1 MDDGS
6 RSGNVTRDD
15 RDWLTARFEEARTHL
30 RAVAYRM
37 LGSDTE
43 AEDAVQET
51 WLRLARAEPD
61 GVEDL
66 TAWLTTVVARV
77 CLDRLRSRQSRPEEP
92 AGDYPIPFIAEHD
105 EELDP
110 EEQVLLAETV
120 GSALLI
126 VLDQLAPDERVAFVL
141 HDVFAVPFDEI
152 GPIVSRSPSAARQLA
167 SRARRRLQ
175 GAPVTPRA
183 ELAHQRKVVDAFL
196 AASRE
201 GDFDALLKLLDP
213 DVIFR
218 PDETAVRLGA
228 PTETYGAAAVARA
241 ARGRARGARL
251 GLIDGTVG
259 LVYAPGGR
267 PRIAFYF
274 AITDGKIAAINM
286 IADPERVADLD
297 ISVIDG

>member
-1 MDDGS
+1 M
-6 RSGNVTRDD
+6 TRDH

-77 CLDRLRSRQSRPEEP
+77 CLDRLRSRQARLEEP
-92 AGDYPIPFIAEHD
+92 AADYPIAFIAEHD
-105 EELDP
+105 EGLDP
-110 EEQVLLAETV
+110 EEQALLAETV

-126 VLDQLAPDERVAFVL
+126 VLDRLAPDERVAFVL

-152 GPIVSRSPSAARQLA
+152 GPIVNRSPGATRQLA

-175 GAPVTPRA
+175 GAPETPRV
-183 ELAHQRKVVDAFL
+183 ELTHQRKVVAAFL
-196 AASRE
+196 AASKQ

-228 PTETYGAAAVARA
+228 PTETYGAEAVARA

-267 PRIAFYF
+267 ARIAFYF
-274 AITDGKIAAINM
+274 AITDGRIAAINM
-286 IADPERVADLD
+286 IADPERVRDLD
-297 ISVIDG
+297 ITLLDG

>member
-1 MDDGS
+1 MHRTNVVLPAPLGPRTARMTPWSATRSKPSSATVFPKRLTTSEASIIGVIACRPLLSHQRGSVRHLYMDDGS
-6 RSGNVTRDD
+6 RSRNVTRDH

-77 CLDRLRSRQSRPEEP
+77 CLDRLRSRQARLEEP
-92 AGDYPIPFIAEHD
+92 AADYPIAFIAEHD
-105 EELDP
+105 ERLDP
-110 EEQVLLAETV
+110 EEQALLAETV

-126 VLDQLAPDERVAFVL
+126 VLDRLAPDERDEVVL
-141 HDVFAVPFDEI
+141 
-152 GPIVSRSPSAARQLA
+152 
-167 SRARRRLQ
+167 
-175 GAPVTPRA
+175 
-183 ELAHQRKVVDAFL
+183 
-196 AASRE
+196 
-201 GDFDALLKLLDP
+201 P
-213 DVIFR
+213 DVVAR

-228 PTETYGAAAVARA
+228 PTETYGAEAVARA

-267 PRIAFYF
+267 ARIAFYF
-274 AITDGKIAAINM
+274 AITDGRIAAINM
-286 IADPERVADLD
+286 IADPERVRDLD
-297 ISVIDG
+297 ITLLDG

>member
-1 MDDGS
+1 M
-6 RSGNVTRDD
+6 TRDD
-15 RDWLTARFEEARTHL
+15 QDWLTDTFEAARSHL

-37 LGSDTE
+37 LGSRAE

-51 WLRLARAEPD
+51 WLRVDRAELD
-61 GVEDL
+61 GVENF
-66 TAWLTTVVARV
+66 TAWLTTIVARV
-77 CLDRLRSRQSRPEEP
+77 CLDRLRSRRSRREEP
-92 AGDYPIPFIAEHD
+92 AGDYPSPLIAEHD
-105 EELDP
+105 EGLNP
-110 EEQVLLAETV
+110 EEQALLAETV
-120 GSALLI
+120 GSALLV

-152 GPIVSRSPSAARQLA
+152 GPIVNRSPGATRQLA

-201 GDFDALLKLLDP
+201 GDFDALLTLLDP

-218 PDETAVRLGA
+218 PDEAAVRLGA
-228 PTETYGAAAVARA
+228 PTETYGTEAVARA
-241 ARGRARGARL
+241 ARGRAGGARL

-286 IADPERVADLD
+286 IADPERVRALD
-297 ISVIDG
+297 ITVIDG